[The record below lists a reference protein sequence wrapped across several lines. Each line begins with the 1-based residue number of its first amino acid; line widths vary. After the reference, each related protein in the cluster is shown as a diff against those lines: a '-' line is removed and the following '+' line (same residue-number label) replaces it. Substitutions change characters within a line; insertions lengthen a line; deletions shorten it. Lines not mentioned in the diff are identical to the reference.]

1 MEIQKKQHTEMS
13 SELTLV
19 TQLAIILISAG
30 ILTVISKALKQPLIL
45 GYIVAGFLVGPHL
58 GLVKQFSP
66 ESVHEWSE
74 LGIIF
79 LLFGLGL
86 EFSFKKLLNVGS
98 AAIIAAITI
107 CIGMFVSGFSLGTL
121 LEWSNTECL
130 FLGGMLSMSS
140 TTIIIKAYD
149 DLGLKKKRY
158 APLVFGL
165 LVVEDLLAVLMM
177 VLFSTIA
184 VSNKFSG
191 IDLLLSLAKLV
202 LFLVSSFLI
211 GIFILPTLLKKTEK
225 FLSDEILLLISVGLC
240 FIMVVLANYVG
251 FSSALGAFI
260 MGSILSSTIKGE
272 HIEHITVSIKNLFG
286 AIFFVSVGMMV
297 DPGIIVQY
305 WSVILAITIVAMVG
319 ILFFSTTGVLFAGR
333 GLDTALHVGFSLP
346 QLGEFSFIIA
356 GLGCSLGV
364 LRDFIYPVIISV
376 SVITTFTTP
385 YMIKAADPVS
395 TRLHK
400 KMPKRFMEKQG
411 KRAEIAGLT
420 NMAEKSEW
428 MTFFKKYFTR
438 VALYSMIIIVFG
450 ITLNAVIPIL
460 NEKIFPDPT
469 SPLCK
474 AIDSAA
480 ALLLMSPLLYGLAV
494 NGSDLKELAQVLIRK
509 DARSRIPI
517 HASIVFR
524 VFLAVEFAIF
534 AIMPYLH
541 LDKWQF
547 LMVFAGLFLVFF
559 IARKITTRF
568 TGLEDRFLANL
579 HSKEEY
585 DKSMAPVSTAIM
597 ERMEN
602 YNVSIEHATVTSDFI
617 YAGKTLREMPF
628 RHTSG
633 VNIVK
638 IQRGSTSILIPQG
651 DELIYP
657 GDVLVAVGTSQQI
670 ESFLEYMKESSRSKS
685 HREENFDLRVITLT
699 DSSELTGK
707 VLGETNMRRSGCM
720 VISVLR
726 DGLIH
731 TNPDKNFTFNAGD
744 KLWMAGLKESL
755 DWYTK

>member
-1 MEIQKKQHTEMS
+1 MS

-58 GLVKQFSP
+58 GLVQQFSP

-86 EFSFKKLLNVGS
+86 EFNFKKLLNVGS

-107 CIGMFVSGFSLGTL
+107 CIGMFITGFTFGTL
-121 LEWSNTECL
+121 LKWPSMECL

-149 DLGLKKKRY
+149 DLGLKRARY

-191 IDLLLSLAKLV
+191 WDLLLSLAKLV
-202 LFLVSSFLI
+202 LFLVTSFLI
-211 GIFILPTLLKKTEK
+211 GIFALPTLLKKAEK
-225 FLSDEILLLISVGLC
+225 YLSDEILLLISVGLC

-251 FSSALGAFI
+251 FSSALGAFL
-260 MGSILSSTIKGE
+260 MGSILSSTTKGE
-272 HIEHITVSIKNLFG
+272 KIEHITLDIKNLFG

-297 DPGIIVQY
+297 DPVVIIQY
-305 WSVILAITIVAMVG
+305 WKVILAITVVAMAG
-319 ILFFSTTGVLFAGR
+319 ILIFSTTGVLFAGR
-333 GLDTALHVGFSLP
+333 GLNTAIHVGFSLP

-385 YMIKAADPVS
+385 YMIKAAGPVS
-395 TRLHK
+395 TWFHRK
-400 KMPKRFMEKQG
+400 IPKRFMERQD
-411 KRAEIAGLT
+411 RRSEISGLT
-420 NMAEKSEW
+420 NMAEKSDW
-428 MTFFKKYFTR
+428 IKFLKKYFTR
-438 VALYSMIIIVFG
+438 IALYSMIIIVLG
-450 ITLNAVIPIL
+450 ITLNAVIPAVSRR
-460 NEKIFPDPT
+460 IFTDT
-469 SPLCK
+469 SSMLCK
-474 AIDSAA
+474 VSDALVS
-480 ALLLMSPLLYGLAV
+480 LLLMSPFLYGLAV
-494 NGSDLKELAQVLIRK
+494 NGADLKALARILVSK
-509 DARSRIPI
+509 DSRARIPVL
-517 HASIVFR
+517 ASIFFR

-534 AIMPYLH
+534 AIMPYIE
-541 LDKWQF
+541 LDEWQSAA
-547 LMVFAGLFLVFF
+547 VFASLFLVFF
-559 IARKITTRF
+559 IARKISRRF
-568 TGLEDRFLANL
+568 TGLEDIFIANL
-579 HSKEEY
+579 HAKEEY
-585 DKSMAPVSTAIM
+585 DKSQTPVASTIR

-602 YNVSIEHATVTSDFI
+602 HNVSIVQTTVSPDFSHI
-617 YAGKTLREMPF
+617 GKPLREMPF
-628 RHTSG
+628 RNTSG
-633 VNIVK
+633 VNIIK
-638 IQRGSTSILIPQG
+638 IQRGSHSILIPKG
-651 DELIYP
+651 DEAIYP
-657 GDVLVAVGTSQQI
+657 GDILMAVGTKEQ
-670 ESFLEYMKESSRSKS
+670 LEIFTEQMKSCSRAETVQK
-685 HREENFDLRVITLT
+685 EDFDIRVITLGGT
-699 DSSELTGK
+699 SELTGK
-707 VLGETNMRRSGCM
+707 TLGETDMRNSGCM

-726 DGLIH
+726 DGLLH
-731 TNPDKNFTFNAGD
+731 TNPDRSFKFQSGD
-744 KLWMAGLKESL
+744 KLWMAGLNESL